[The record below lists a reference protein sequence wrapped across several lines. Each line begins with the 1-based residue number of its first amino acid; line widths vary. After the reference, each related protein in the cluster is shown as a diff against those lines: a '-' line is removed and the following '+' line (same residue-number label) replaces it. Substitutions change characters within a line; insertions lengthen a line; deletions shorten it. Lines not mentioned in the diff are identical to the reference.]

1 MTWSPRA
8 IQAALLLLAY
18 TTNAGCSN
26 GTAAITTSIT
36 PTANTTGITPTPNL
50 AEAAKPDTMSRPLA
64 VAWTSARAKR
74 CGFSFD
80 PDKLRTLYLGYEA
93 KQGATNEGY
102 AKIEKA
108 YDASYRLTL
117 EKVSSDPNYCT
128 EQKQRQ
134 IKADLE
140 RHLIGDYS
148 ANLPPPKGT
157 ATCKSWLGC
166 TAGNSDEPFDGNKF
180 WREKESEPKPW

>member
-1 MTWSPRA
+1 MTWSPRPT
-8 IQAALLLLAY
+8 QATLLLLASI
-18 TTNAGCSN
+18 TNAGCSN
-26 GTAAITTSIT
+26 GTDYAAISTSAI
-36 PTANTTGITPTPNL
+36 PTPNQS
-50 AEAAKPDTMSRPLA
+50 EIAAPDSTSRPLA

-80 PDKLRTLYLGYEA
+80 PAKLRTLYLAYET
-93 KQGATNEGY
+93 KQGATGEGY

-108 YDASYRLTL
+108 YDTSYRVTL

-148 ANLPPPKGT
+148 ANLPPPKR
-157 ATCKSWLGC
+157 AAACKSWLGC
-166 TAGNSDEPFDGNKF
+166 ASSDSEEAFDSNRF

>member
-1 MTWSPRA
+1 LRITWSSRA
-8 IQAALLLLAY
+8 LHEMLIWLAC
-18 TTNAGCSN
+18 TAHAGCSN
-26 GTAAITTSIT
+26 DTAITTTS
-36 PTANTTGITPTPNL
+36 ITPTPNL

-74 CGFSFD
+74 CGFFFD

-93 KQGATNEGY
+93 KHGAMNEDY

-108 YDASYRLTL
+108 YDTSYRVTL

-128 EQKQRQ
+128 EPKQRQ

-148 ANLPPPKGT
+148 SNLPPPKV
-157 ATCKSWLGC
+157 AAACKSWFWC
-166 TAGNSDEPFDGNKF
+166 ASDTSDEPFDGNKLL
-180 WREKESEPKPW
+180 RDKDSEGRHW

>member
-1 MTWSPRA
+1 MTWSPRT
-8 IQAALLLLAY
+8 IQAALLWLAY
-18 TTNAGCSN
+18 ITNAGCSN
-26 GTAAITTSIT
+26 GTDYAAIST
-36 PTANTTGITPTPNL
+36 TPTPSL
-50 AEAAKPDTMSRPLA
+50 VEAAKPDTMSRPLA

-80 PDKLRTLYLGYEA
+80 PAKLRTLYLAYEA
-93 KQGATNEGY
+93 KQGATDEAY

-108 YDASYRLTL
+108 YDTSYRVTL

-140 RHLIGDYS
+140 RHIVGDYS
-148 ANLPPPKGT
+148 TSLPPPKS
-157 ATCKSWLGC
+157 AAACKSWLGC
-166 TAGNSDEPFDGNKF
+166 TSGNSDEPFDGNKF

>member
-1 MTWSPRA
+1 MTKSPRA
-8 IQAALLLLAY
+8 IQAALLLLANI
-18 TTNAGCSN
+18 TNAGCSN
-26 GTAAITTSIT
+26 GTAITTS
-36 PTANTTGITPTPNL
+36 ITPTPNL
-50 AEAAKPDTMSRPLA
+50 AEAAKPDARSRPLA

-80 PDKLRTLYLGYEA
+80 PNKLRTLYLGYEA
-93 KQGATNEGY
+93 KQGATNEDY

-117 EKVSSDPNYCT
+117 EKVASDPNYCT

-148 ANLPPPKGT
+148 ANLPPPK
-157 ATCKSWLGC
+157 A
-166 TAGNSDEPFDGNKF
+166 AGNSDEPFDGNKF

>member
-1 MTWSPRA
+1 MTWSLRPT
-8 IQAALLLLAY
+8 QATLLLLASV
-18 TTNAGCSN
+18 TNAGCSN
-26 GTAAITTSIT
+26 STDYAAISTSAIS
-36 PTANTTGITPTPNL
+36 TPNL
-50 AEAAKPDTMSRPLA
+50 SETAAPDSTSRPLA

-80 PDKLRTLYLGYEA
+80 PAKLRTLYLAYET
-93 KQGATNEGY
+93 KQGATREGY

-108 YDASYRLTL
+108 YDTSYRVTL
-117 EKVSSDPNYCT
+117 EKVSSDPDYCT

-148 ANLPPPKGT
+148 ANLPPPKR
-157 ATCKSWLGC
+157 AAACKSWLGC
-166 TAGNSDEPFDGNKF
+166 ASSDSDEAFDSNKF